1 MMAFVR
7 GWGVFSIVFAL
18 GSLGLSFFAFR
29 FDDCKTAGQD
39 KYPGGFTL
47 PVVALE
53 LPCNAKAL
61 TALLPSSQCR
71 DKQARGLVLD
81 NFVNIP
87 LYAIWLAGMCLL
99 LISSRAP
106 ILRLAG
112 IASLVTLI
120 VGVVCDY
127 TENHFMGIAIRH
139 QGSFTDQMA
148 AQIRGPSMLKW
159 LALFLTIAL
168 LSALFIR
175 IGLSGCIAGWVVAA
189 CFVASLVIDLAALT
203 YRLPLLE
210 LVFYPLFPA
219 IVFIAYLFLWKP
231 GLVCAALGA
240 CDT

>member
-18 GSLGLSFFAFR
+18 ASLGLSFAFR
-29 FDDCKTAGQD
+29 FDDCKIGGED

-47 PVVALE
+47 PVIALE
-53 LPCNAKAL
+53 LPASADAL
-61 TALLPSSQCR
+61 TTLLANPQCR
-71 DKQARGLVLD
+71 RQQARGLVLD
-81 NFVNIP
+81 SFVNIP
-87 LYAIWLAGMCLL
+87 LYGLWLAGMSVL
-99 LISSRAP
+99 LICSRAP
-106 ILRLAG
+106 IIRLAG
-112 IASLVTLI
+112 ITSLVTLI

-159 LALFLTIAL
+159 FAIFLTVAL

-175 IGLSGCIAGWVVAA
+175 IGLSGCIAGWIVAA
-189 CFVASLVIDLAALT
+189 CFVASFGIDLAALA

-210 LVFYPLFPA
+210 LVFLPLLPA
-219 IVFIAYLFLWKP
+219 IVLIAYLFLWKP

-240 CDT
+240 LDI